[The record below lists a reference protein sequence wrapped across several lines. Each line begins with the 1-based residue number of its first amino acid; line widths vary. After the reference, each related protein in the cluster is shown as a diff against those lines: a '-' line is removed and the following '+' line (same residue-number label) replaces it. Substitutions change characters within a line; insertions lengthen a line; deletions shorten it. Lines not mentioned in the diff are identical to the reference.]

1 MITLSTPVC
10 GSLGQETLMNKFNH
24 EFWKQKDQIHV
35 GDTVWRLKNAE
46 DNIQRLEF
54 VLDKALQEIE
64 KLQKASE

>member
-1 MITLSTPVC
+1 MIYPQAVSGLA
-10 GSLGQETLMNKFNH
+10 ENTLMNKISS
-24 EFWKQKDQIHV
+24 EYWKAKEQINA
-35 GDTVWRLKNAE
+35 GDINWRLKNAE